1 MPLSEQTT
9 SAAAVTLKFVRFV
22 ILRTEATID
31 AAGLLSTVQRE
42 ERRFCAAFRIM
53 SILVL
58 KHGGIYG
65 SFVWLGLVF
74 VHILN
79 KEIIII
85 DLFLLFPL

>member
-85 DLFLLFPL
+85 DLCLLFPL